1 MRYLMKQK
9 IFAMTD
15 RFVIKN
21 QAEEEVG
28 YIDGRMFSLGHKLSF
43 TDVRG
48 NEVAYI
54 QQKLMSWGPT
64 YEIYRNDQ
72 LAAVVKKKLFKM
84 YPTFTVDVPGP
95 DDLTVEGELW
105 QHEYFFVR
113 SGATVATVSKQWWTV
128 ADTYGVEVL
137 DSEDHV
143 LILASTLVIDLV
155 HHDEASNR

>member
-1 MRYLMKQK
+1 MRYLMRQK

-21 QAEEEVG
+21 EAEEEVG
-28 YIDGRMFSLGHKLSF
+28 YIDGRMFSFGHKLTF

-48 NEVAYI
+48 NEVANI

-64 YEIYRNDQ
+64 YEIYRDDQ
-72 LAAVVKKKLFKM
+72 LAAVVKKKLFKL
-84 YPTFTVDVPGP
+84 YPTFTVDVAGP

-113 SGATVATVSKQWWTV
+113 AGAAVATVSKQWWTV

-155 HHDEASNR
+155 HHDESSG